1 MTGRP
6 IQVETNYTDRFPS
19 IDSRSHRMRESYS
32 VIEVKCFHDLIH
44 VLSVLRGNKSCYFD
58 CMLVNC

>member
-19 IDSRSHRMRESYS
+19 VDSRPHRMRESDS

-44 VLSVLRGNKSCYFD
+44 VLSVLCGNMLCCLD
-58 CMLVNC
+58 CMLVNH